1 MKNFFLDVLDIINY
15 DLLNKPLPKFSE
27 INYKQ
32 DFILKKENG
41 GYWLESKEFPGL
53 VASGKT
59 LKELREAL
67 FDSILTYFD
76 VPRAVAKRLP
86 DQLELRLP
94 NGRVIRPK
102 SPTLKYLAI
111 KTAAA

>member
-1 MKNFFLDVLDIINY
+1 MKNLFLDILDVINY
-15 DLLNKPLPKFSE
+15 DLLKKPLPKLPE

-32 DFILKKENG
+32 DFILRKENG

-59 LKELREAL
+59 LVELREAL
-67 FDSILTYFD
+67 FDSMLTYFD
-76 VPRAVAKRLP
+76 VPRVVAKRLP

-94 NGRVIRPK
+94 KGRVVRPK

-111 KTAAA
+111 QTVAG